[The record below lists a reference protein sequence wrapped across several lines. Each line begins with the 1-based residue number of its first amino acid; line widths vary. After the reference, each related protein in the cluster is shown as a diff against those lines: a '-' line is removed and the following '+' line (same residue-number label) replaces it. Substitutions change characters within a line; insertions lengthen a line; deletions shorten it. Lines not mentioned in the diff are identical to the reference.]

1 MKKFKVKVKFIN
13 AEQKEQVIYLLV
25 EAVDFADAEAKTFD
39 YVADISYNELT
50 SSGVCGTEINILQVS
65 PFKVD
70 LFDCKPSAD
79 GYVLLTIDFIVIDE
93 RTGAEKRSR
102 SKALYAATDLA
113 DSWRMFYKYV
123 GVQYAELVK
132 AEMTNFYD
140 VIYAGK

>member
-13 AEQKEQVIYLLV
+13 AEQKEQVIYLLI
-25 EAVDFADAEAKTFD
+25 EAVDFADAEAFD
-39 YVADISYNELT
+39 YVADLCYKELT

-70 LFDCKPSAD
+70 LFDCKPSSD
-79 GYVLLTIDFIVIDE
+79 GYVLLTIDFIFIDE

-132 AEMTNFYD
+132 AEVTNFYD
-140 VIYAGK
+140 VIYAGQ

>member
-13 AEQKEQVIYLLV
+13 AEQKEQVIYLLI
-25 EAVDFADAEAKTFD
+25 EAVDFADAKAKAYD
-39 YVADISYNELT
+39 YVADIGCKELT
-50 SSGVCGTEINILQVS
+50 SSGRCGTEIDILQVS
-65 PFKVD
+65 TFNVD

-79 GYVLLTIDFIVIDE
+79 GYVLLTIDFIFIDE
-93 RTGAEKRSR
+93 RTGVEKRTR

-140 VIYAGK
+140 IVYADK